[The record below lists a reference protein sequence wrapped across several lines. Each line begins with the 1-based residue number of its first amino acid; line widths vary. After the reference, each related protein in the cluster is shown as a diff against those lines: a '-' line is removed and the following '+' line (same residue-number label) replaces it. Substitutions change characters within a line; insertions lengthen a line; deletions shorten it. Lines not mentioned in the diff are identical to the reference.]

1 MNELIKRYKETK
13 NQDLFEEIL
22 NKNKGLI
29 YKMVSKYKETSLY
42 SYDDMHQICMLS
54 LIKAIETYDETKNMK
69 FSTYFYKIMNGDL
82 IVELCVNQ
90 NRKKRKADLVSFDYK
105 KINKNGE
112 GQTIKHTIADKI
124 NVEDIVVDKITREFL
139 KKCLMEY
146 KNEYKKKYMAV
157 ELTLKGYSNRQCEE
171 LLPYGKTT
179 VSNNWKHFCNYIREK
194 AITEGILNK

>member
-29 YKMVSKYKETSLY
+29 YKTVGRYKETSLY

-124 NVEDIVVDKITREFL
+124 NVEDMVVDKITREFL

-146 KNEYKKKYMAV
+146 KNEYKKK
-157 ELTLKGYSNRQCEE
+157 
-171 LLPYGKTT
+171 
-179 VSNNWKHFCNYIREK
+179 
-194 AITEGILNK
+194 